1 VCALTAAGD
10 VEAGGS
16 SSSEQH
22 SRQPNGGF
30 EYSTEDSDANGT
42 LRDYRSTP
50 AAAAAADGPVLIP
63 ISTHTS
69 IRERSP
75 RRPSSSGSH
84 TPLRRQQQPQQQWH
98 DSNGWH
104 EDEDLGLV
112 GCGDPYGNSLP
123 MLQSPQHQQQQHQQ
137 RRLSVE
143 MSSLPSSTPNSSRSS
158 GTPAS
163 QQQDVTAAAAAAEQG
178 SRLSDGSAGASGSPT
193 AGRGVQQQASSVV
206 GSGSNSEG
214 EEASPGRLQ
223 KPRKASRLH
232 KASS

>member
-1 VCALTAAGD
+1 VCAPTAAGD

-30 EYSTEDSDANGT
+30 EYSTEDPDANGT
-42 LRDYRSTP
+42 FRDYRSTP
-50 AAAAAADGPVLIP
+50 AAAAADGPVLIP
-63 ISTHTS
+63 ISTHAS

-84 TPLRRQQQPQQQWH
+84 TPQRRQQQQQQQWH

-112 GCGDPYGNSLP
+112 GFGDPDPDGNSLP
-123 MLQSPQHQQQQHQQ
+123 MLQPPQHQQQQQ

-163 QQQDVTAAAAAAEQG
+163 QQQDVTAAAAAPG
-178 SRLSDGSAGASGSPT
+178 HDSRLSDGSAGASGSPT
-193 AGRGVQQQASSVV
+193 AGRGVQQQASSAV
-206 GSGSNSEG
+206 GSGSDSEAEG
-214 EEASPGRLQ
+214 ASPGRLH

-232 KASS
+232 KASC